1 MEEGNYATVQ
11 KYTSETN
18 LEKPQLREYVLWH
31 ISKLCVTIYLL
42 IYLFIYL
49 FIYTFNKTS
58 WLINNYTIYV

>member
-18 LEKPQLREYVLWH
+18 LEKPQLRENVLWH

-42 IYLFIYL
+42 IYLFIYSFTL
-49 FIYTFNKTS
+49 LTKQVG
-58 WLINNYTIYV
+58 W